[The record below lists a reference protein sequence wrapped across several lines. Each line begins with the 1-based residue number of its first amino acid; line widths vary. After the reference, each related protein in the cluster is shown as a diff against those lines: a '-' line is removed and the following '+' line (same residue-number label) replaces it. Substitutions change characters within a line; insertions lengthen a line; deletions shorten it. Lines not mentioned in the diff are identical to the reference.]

1 MRGGRAIG
9 TPRVFAAKTAGF
21 LHFDLA
27 RLHRRDEFLQV
38 RALRQ
43 RCEVGIARH
52 LPVIAPADLNRAL
65 ERRERTVGIA
75 RERLAA
81 GEVVVDARVVARLAK
96 QRRDRGNGLGK
107 LLRVVKRHAA
117 RVLRAFHRRQRLAV
131 GHRQRAPRVA
141 VDVEVEVRRVLLH
154 EQFVE
159 VGHAVRARRGGDHLR
174 KLLAV
179 HVALHPDHARQVDRV
194 RDAVDLR
201 AQAAVVDRL
210 EHGPEDLR
218 AELVGSHPVKARK
231 PGERDEIA
239 RRNVP
244 QPRVFVGDGERRPTV
259 GVHDHDDGL
268 GRLPGERG
276 GRCESR
282 REKERDYRGR
292 RVSHRH
298 HHAASVMARRCA
310 AAPACARART
320 SARTYT
326 RVSRSRPSGR
336 TASRRAQVPSAV
348 AIGGLRAPIARSRS
362 PATTARFPRCTA
374 QHRAVQTRRG
384 NPAPAP
390 AQPEPR

>member
-1 MRGGRAIG
+1 MRCGRAIG
-9 TPRVFAAKTAGF
+9 TPRVFAAKSPGF

-154 EQFVE
+154 EQLVE

-218 AELVGSHPVKARK
+218 AELVGPHPVKARK

-239 RRNVP
+239 RGNVP
-244 QPRVFVGDGERRPTV
+244 QPCVFVGDGERRPTV

-268 GRLPGERG
+268 GRLPGERELG
-276 GRCESR
+276 C
-282 REKERDYRGR
+282 RENERDRRRR

-298 HHAASVMARRCA
+298 HAASVRAGRCV

-320 SARTYT
+320 CARTYT

-336 TASRRAQVPSAV
+336 TASRQAQAPSAV

-362 PATTARFPRCTA
+362 PATTARFPRCSA